1 MLGDEEIDGV
11 REEAMP
17 YHLILSDFS
26 RGPLLSEALSLWL
39 GISYST
45 ANQVMSRSLPGE
57 MARGLY
63 VPPNIPPILSSWQYQ
78 Q

>member
-45 ANQVMSRSLPGE
+45 AN
-57 MARGLY
+57 
-63 VPPNIPPILSSWQYQ
+63 
-78 Q
+78 